1 MRNYSND
8 NQSLCRE
15 IPYACVGDPGNCIK
29 SAGVASGDPLD
40 KYTCDGCHIT
50 TQVDRTEC
58 KRCKAN
64 IPSDASTSSTLPSRI
79 DDSPKQKGT
88 LIEMVKM

>member
-1 MRNYSND
+1 M
-8 NQSLCRE
+8 
-15 IPYACVGDPGNCIK
+15 AT
-29 SAGVASGDPLD
+29 GDPLD

-50 TQVDRTEC
+50 TEVDRTEC

-79 DDSPKQKGT
+79 DGPPKQKGT
-88 LIEMVKM
+88 LIEMVKCSVQSVSSILSFKSICVLAL